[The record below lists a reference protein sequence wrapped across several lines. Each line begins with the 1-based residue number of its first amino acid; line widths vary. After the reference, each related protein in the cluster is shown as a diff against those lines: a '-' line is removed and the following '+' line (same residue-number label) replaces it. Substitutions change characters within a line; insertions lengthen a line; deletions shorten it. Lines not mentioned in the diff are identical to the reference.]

1 MFVESASL
9 FEMRERTPQKKSAS
23 ENQQLIVVRCG
34 ETACSSAAAAESFP
48 TLRCETADAQS
59 PASDLAEAGTNAF
72 ASRKRLAAATAAS
85 AHWPTVW
92 LSRLFE
98 RAIGGAVRLVFF
110 PLRCDPIVAEEPVD
124 VRAPNPFG
132 PTNLF
137 VHVTQ
142 KKKIQNVLVST
153 RVPENHLPEQK
164 IRPNNT
170 MSIQR
175 TLTNNG
181 IPIAIVGNTVQT
193 ATPIRT
199 AATTI
204 VTSAGSGNSGSRD
217 LWNAYAF
224 NTSTDHVTLHVE
236 IGSPHCTMSVLIP
249 PKGTAATR
257 VLTNLPLPRNTSI
270 RAYATT
276 GNVIYMYGFASSSVA
291 AE

>member
-1 MFVESASL
+1 MRSRVSLSAQNARSDSQADLHFSQHMLNDDVERLSAFFSSLYIMFVESASL

-23 ENQQLIVVRCG
+23 ENQQLIFVRCG
-34 ETACSSAAAAESFP
+34 ETACSPAAAAELFP

-98 RAIGGAVRLVFF
+98 RAIGGAVRLAFF

-124 VRAPNPFG
+124 VRRTESIWSNAT
-132 PTNLF
+132 TNLF
-137 VHVTQ
+137 VHVTHR
-142 KKKIQNVLVST
+142 KKKFKMCSFRPACQKIISLNK
-153 RVPENHLPEQK
+153 K

-181 IPIAIVGNTVQT
+181 IPIAIAGNTVQT

-204 VTSAGSGNSGSRD
+204 VTSAR
-217 LWNAYAF
+217 F
-224 NTSTDHVTLHVE
+224 RKQR
-236 IGSPHCTMSVLIP
+236 IP
-249 PKGTAATR
+249 
-257 VLTNLPLPRNTSI
+257 
-270 RAYATT
+270 
-276 GNVIYMYGFASSSVA
+276 
-291 AE
+291 